1 MELVKKV
8 LNNDRA
14 SIAKAITLVESS
26 NPKDK
31 EESKQLISSL
41 INHPGHSIR
50 VAFFGPPG
58 VGKSTF
64 IESFGTYLVNK
75 NYKLAIL
82 AIDPSSNLTGGSIL
96 GDKTRMSEISKSQ
109 NTFIRST
116 PSKGSLGGVSY
127 GTREAS
133 IILDAAGYDFIF
145 IETVGV
151 GQSETMAANLVD
163 IFTLIV
169 GPGSGDELQGIK
181 KGITEYADIFIV
193 NKNDGDLK
201 LQASKTASDYKSAL
215 SFYSKQDNQAA
226 KEVLLVSSIEQQGM
240 DSVIDTINEIIK
252 FNKLNKIFDVRRENQ
267 LSYWIK
273 EEIRNQ
279 IQSKL
284 DLEVGNDTELLDMT
298 KAVIKGEISI
308 YDVSDHF
315 LDKFLK

>member
-1 MELVKKV
+1 
-8 LNNDRA
+8 
-14 SIAKAITLVESS
+14 
-26 NPKDK
+26 
-31 EESKQLISSL
+31 
-41 INHPGHSIR
+41 
-50 VAFFGPPG
+50 
-58 VGKSTF
+58 
-64 IESFGTYLVNK
+64 LVNK

-163 IFTLIV
+163 IFTLII

-215 SFYSKQDNQAA
+215 SFYSKQDNQAS

-315 LDKFLK
+315 IDKFLK

>member
-31 EESKQLISSL
+31 EESKQLISNL

-50 VAFFGPPG
+50 VGFSGPPG

-240 DSVIDTINEIIK
+240 DSVIDTINEIIN

>member
-8 LNNDRA
+8 IDNDRA

-26 NPKDK
+26 KPKDK
-31 EESKQLISSL
+31 EESKKLIASL
-41 INHPGHSIR
+41 INRPGHSVRIG
-50 VAFFGPPG
+50 FSGPPG

-64 IESFGTYLVNK
+64 IESFGTFLVNK
-75 NYKLAIL
+75 NYRLAIL

-133 IILDAAGYDFIF
+133 IILDAAGYDYIF

-181 KGITEYADIFIV
+181 KGITEYADVFIV

-215 SFYSKQDNQAA
+215 SFYSMQETQAA
-226 KEVLLVSSIEQQGM
+226 KEVLLVSSIEQKGM
-240 DSVIDTINEIIK
+240 KDVLETVNNIVE
-252 FNKLNKIFDVRRENQ
+252 FNKSNKIFEERRESQ

-279 IQSKL
+279 IQVKFDQHFNQDV
-284 DLEVGNDTELLDMT
+284 DLRNMT
-298 KAVIKGEISI
+298 KAVIEGEISI
-308 YDVSDHF
+308 YEASDHF

>member
-31 EESKQLISSL
+31 EESKQLISNL

-50 VAFFGPPG
+50 VGFSGPPG